1 MKLIFVNRYF
11 HPDLSATSQ
20 MLSDLAFH
28 LAARG
33 REVHVVTSRQ
43 RYDDAAARLAA
54 IETRDGVRIHRV
66 WTSRFGRG
74 WLPGRALDY
83 FSFYVAAA
91 IRIAR
96 LAGNGDLVIAMTDPP
111 LVSFPSALAARLR
124 GARLVNWLQ
133 DVFPEIAAQLGMRAA
148 RGPLGALA
156 RWARGYSLRAAAL
169 NVVLGERM
177 REVVARLEP
186 GCRGRLAVIHNWA
199 DGKALHPLPPG
210 ARSLRAEWGF
220 EGKFVV
226 AYSGNM
232 GRVHDFDTLLAAC
245 ERLRA
250 QADIRFLFIGDG
262 YHRPR
267 LEQEVRRRDLLN
279 VTFQPYQARGRL
291 AESMGAADAH
301 LVSLLPALEG
311 LVVPSKFYGIAAAGR
326 PAIFVG
332 DPEGEIARILRDNHC
347 GLVVA
352 AGDGKGLADAILA
365 LRDKPAL
372 RAEMGAN
379 ARAAFEARYD
389 RAHAMTLWES
399 ALERAR
405 L

>member
-1 MKLIFVNRYF
+1 M
-11 HPDLSATSQ
+11 
-20 MLSDLAFH
+20 
-28 LAARG
+28 
-33 REVHVVTSRQ
+33 
-43 RYDDAAARLAA
+43 
-54 IETRDGVRIHRV
+54 
-66 WTSRFGRG
+66 
-74 WLPGRALDY
+74 
-83 FSFYVAAA
+83 
-91 IRIAR
+91 
-96 LAGNGDLVIAMTDPP
+96 
-111 LVSFPSALAARLR
+111 
-124 GARLVNWLQ
+124 
-133 DVFPEIAAQLGMRAA
+133 
-148 RGPLGALA
+148 
-156 RWARGYSLRAAAL
+156 
-169 NVVLGERM
+169 
-177 REVVARLEP
+177 
-186 GCRGRLAVIHNWA
+186 
-199 DGKALHPLPPG
+199 
-210 ARSLRAEWGF
+210 RAEWGF
-220 EGKFVV
+220 EEKFVV

-250 QADIRFLFIGDG
+250 AADVRFLFIGDG
-262 YHRPR
+262 YHRRR

-279 VTFQPYQARGRL
+279 VTFQPYQARDRL
-291 AESMGAADAH
+291 GESLGVADAH
-301 LVSLLPALEG
+301 IVSLLPALEG

-352 AGDGKGLADAILA
+352 VGDGKGLADAILA

-399 ALERAR
+399 ALECAR